1 MSAGPMGPRGPQ
13 GVREDVDPKGDPADV
28 SVSRGSKVIPALSV
42 PREIAGRSVRKAI
55 RVP

>member
-13 GVREDVDPKGDPADV
+13 GVRGDVDPKGDPADV